1 MRGSPQ
7 EWSLVFYLHFNHKT
21 DLTFLSK
28 TFTIKVRSLCV
39 VLMISPLVVR
49 RTFYLI
55 VNDRDLALKIRL
67 LFSIAIQL
75 LVVDYI
81 KNIYPLVYNG
91 SLYRKTML
99 SRQKDFVRV
108 SIPKLYHVGK
118 LVDDISYPLL
128 GLFK

>member
-1 MRGSPQ
+1 MIIPKGFSYALWRSQFTLLFGKVRKSEMRGSPQ
-7 EWSLVFYLHFNHKT
+7 NVFYLHFNHKT
-21 DLTFLSK
+21 DLTFLIK

-75 LVVDYI
+75 SVVGYIIQLLVVYV
-81 KNIYPLVYNG
+81 N
-91 SLYRKTML
+91 
-99 SRQKDFVRV
+99 DF
-108 SIPKLYHVGK
+108 LQN
-118 LVDDISYPLL
+118 
-128 GLFK
+128 FKIIF

>member
-7 EWSLVFYLHFNHKT
+7 ELSLVLYLRFNHKT
-21 DLTFLSK
+21 DLTFGIK

-67 LFSIAIQL
+67 LFSIAVQLSVVGYIIQL
-75 LVVDYI
+75 IVV
-81 KNIYPLVYNG
+81 NVNG
-91 SLYRKTML
+91 FLQNFNL
-99 SRQKDFVRV
+99 IF
-108 SIPKLYHVGK
+108 
-118 LVDDISYPLL
+118 
-128 GLFK
+128 